1 LADTVLAGVSDF
13 VRRFVRRLPL
23 LRFYPGKVVSQSEVG
38 ATVDFMPDDAAELG
52 QGGFSGIPLALGLPG
67 FEVKAEGARVHL
79 LFGGADPSRPRAA
92 LYDQHGPVDEIRF
105 DGGTKAIARVDDTV
119 DCGQLWLVTVNVSG
133 VDVVSQ
139 LWYRPPGGSWAPVM
153 AAPIPPT
160 PVTPGTPI
168 DGVIESGNEKF
179 KA

>member
-23 LRFYPGKVVSQSEVG
+23 LRFYPGKVVSQSDVG
-38 ATVDFMPDDAAELG
+38 APVDFLPDDAAELG

-79 LFGGADPSRPRAA
+79 MFGGADPSRPRAA
-92 LYDQHGPVDEIRF
+92 LYDQHSQVDEIRF
-105 DGGTKAIARVDDTV
+105 DGGTKGVARVDDTV
-119 DCGQLWLVTVNVSG
+119 DCGTLSG
-133 VDVVSQ
+133 VTSSGPVTFT
-139 LWYRPPGGSWAPVM
+139 WTPPGGGVPV
-153 AAPIPPT
+153 
-160 PVTPGTPI
+160 VTTALNI
-168 DGVIESGNEKF
+168 VAVISSGCPKL